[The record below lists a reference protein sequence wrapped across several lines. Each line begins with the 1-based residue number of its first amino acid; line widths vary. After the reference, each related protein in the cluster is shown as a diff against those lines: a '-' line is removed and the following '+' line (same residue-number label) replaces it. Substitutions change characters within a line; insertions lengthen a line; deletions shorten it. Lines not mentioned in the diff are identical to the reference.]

1 MIDFIPLYQYAQ
13 ILYGVGQWRAIS
25 MKCLFEELDTKISYS
40 AFCRNVRKLENYKY
54 LKSTK
59 GKKGQKF
66 LVLTSL
72 GSKFTCFD
80 AFYDDTH
87 SGMFHDLVATRVLKT
102 LKKEP
107 IFVGAYCTAGIQTST
122 KSPDGEITFV
132 KSEDKRHTLAIEIEL
147 TQKSKSR
154 IREKFGYYVNY
165 CNDYEHAIYV
175 FNKRSTFESYKN
187 VLAECHDERNR
198 ALDKISLLLD
208 ENLTASDFNPFDSE
222 YFFKGRTTKL
232 FDVFKEEK
240 EELELI
246 PDNEDQGTSCSNE
259 VQTTDTHTSNLVQN
273 TSGQFSPRRF
283 FARI

>member
-1 MIDFIPLYQYAQ
+1 MIDFIPMYQYAQ

-25 MKCLFEELDTKISYS
+25 MKCLFEEIDTKISYS
-40 AFCRNVRKLENYKY
+40 GFCRNVRKLEKYKY

-59 GKKGQKF
+59 GRKGQKF

-102 LKKEP
+102 LKREP
-107 IFVGAYCTAGIQTST
+107 IFVGAYCTTGIQTST

-132 KSEDKRHTLAIEIEL
+132 KSDDKRYTLAIEIEL

-154 IREKFGYYVNY
+154 IREKFGYYANY
-165 CNDYEHAIYV
+165 CNEYKHAIYV

-187 VLAECHDERNR
+187 VLGECNDEQNR
-198 ALDKISLLLD
+198 ALNMISLLLD
-208 ENLTASDFNPFDSE
+208 ENLSASDFNPSESE
-222 YFFKGRTTKL
+222 YYFRGRTTKL

-240 EELELI
+240 VEPKETS
-246 PDNEDQGTSCSNE
+246 DNEDQVTSCSSE
-259 VQTTDTHTSNLVQN
+259 VQTTDTHTSNLVQS